1 MLAQTA
7 EQMPCP
13 AVRNTVKDLLSA
25 SSAFHTQD
33 AETRKAIAG
42 SLVRIAHTAKTL
54 AEVDAGVA
62 PARPRPPMAMAQ
74 NAGSEFSGVSASR
87 VADTTHAILNAVSF
101 PRFVTDLINGVFK
114 SLNDSNQQQLHS
126 YVELIQNVA
135 ATTEGFA
142 DANIGLSGARA
153 WLADRFPANFMV
165 QGAETDDM
173 ATPAAQMT
181 PEERAEAQAERDAAT
196 RLVLR
201 PGASMPT
208 EAALRT
214 AFGLGPQDSVGG
226 GDPENLVPLAR
237 ANMARTRQQMLSTMV
252 MMGLQRIVIES
263 GRLNASM
270 RFHID
275 TRSAANDDR
284 GSSFD
289 FRNDTTV
296 GGGAALGPWAVEAK
310 MQNTVGYV
318 STERTQTT
326 EEMNTSVDLNSS
338 VELLFKTDYVA
349 LDRLAGGPA
358 QERIRV
364 NALNPE
370 VEERLASSDQQARR
384 ASYATSDASRG
395 SQLSDRL
402 VRPTQGAAI
411 PANAPAAPVQPPAAP
426 PVVTPPPAGA
436 ANPPPSGGTG
446 AAPVVP
452 PTGGT
457 GAAPVV
463 PPTGGT
469 GAAPVVPPTGG
480 TGAAP
485 VVPPT
490 GGTGAAPV
498 EHPPVV
504 AGR

>member
-7 EQMPCP
+7 EQMPSP

-25 SSAFHTQD
+25 SSAYHTQD
-33 AETRKAIAG
+33 VDTRRAIAS

-54 AEVDAGVA
+54 AETEAAA
-62 PARPRPPMAMAQ
+62 PASARPPLALAQ

-135 ATTEGFA
+135 ASTEGFA
-142 DANIGLSGARA
+142 DANIGISGARA

-165 QGAETDDM
+165 QGAEADDM

-237 ANMARTRQQMLSTMV
+237 ANMARSRQQMLSTMV
-252 MMGLQRIVIES
+252 MMGLQRIVVES

-296 GGGAALGPWAVEAK
+296 GVGAKVGPWGVEGK

-370 VEERLASSDQQARR
+370 VEERLAAAGRVRGRVAGPAR
-384 ASYATSDASRG
+384 
-395 SQLSDRL
+395 LL
-402 VRPTQGAAI
+402 VR
-411 PANAPAAPVQPPAAP
+411 
-426 PVVTPPPAGA
+426 
-436 ANPPPSGGTG
+436 
-446 AAPVVP
+446 
-452 PTGGT
+452 
-457 GAAPVV
+457 
-463 PPTGGT
+463 
-469 GAAPVVPPTGG
+469 
-480 TGAAP
+480 
-485 VVPPT
+485 
-490 GGTGAAPV
+490 
-498 EHPPVV
+498 
-504 AGR
+504 